1 VSAEATPAINEV
13 ANAVEIIIFFMIY
26 PLFIVVFDSLIKLPI
41 FYHKDQKSN
50 HEM

>member
-26 PLFIVVFDSLIKLPI
+26 PLFVVKLDSLIKPTI
-41 FYHKDQKSN
+41 F
-50 HEM
+50 